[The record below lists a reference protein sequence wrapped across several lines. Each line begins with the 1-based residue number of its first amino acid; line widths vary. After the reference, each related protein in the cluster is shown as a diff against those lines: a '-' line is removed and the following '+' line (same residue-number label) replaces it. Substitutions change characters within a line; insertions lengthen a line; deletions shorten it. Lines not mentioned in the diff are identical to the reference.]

1 MSKDKYINNYSKYL
15 GARRCC
21 DINGVG
27 PKGYDGIKGPV
38 GDIGLQGNTGNT
50 GATGFTGIMGK
61 SCRGPTGPIGPSNG
75 PIGSTGYTGPYAS
88 FAQGIGININED
100 TSNNYSIELESSG
113 NNVSYNIYPN
123 YYYNIAINTYG
134 RTNIQF
140 NPIQIVTDLI
150 PVSFTDYLG
159 QNYRV
164 YDFLSNNSF
173 NCTSGGIVSM
183 LLIGG
188 GGGGSSGYKCG
199 GAGAGEVLFIDN
211 YYLVEG
217 SYNIVIGQGG
227 EGGIGGQGGHD
238 GSSTY
243 IITSDNSFNAVGGAG
258 AVFGSNTGKNG
269 LPGILPPNPTLSIG
283 TSSGSGGG
291 GTDTASSNSGGL
303 GYSVTYLSG
312 ITPYVNTSPNM
323 WSYANNGGNGGNI
336 NIYGGGGGG
345 GSGGSGGNSTDSSCG
360 SPGLG
365 LYINYYTD
373 TDTEIK
379 PGYVAGGSGL
389 PNTSIYGAGQCYS
402 NSNVNASSNTGSGGG
417 SNPLTSGGRG
427 GSGRLIDRKRHV

>member
-1 MSKDKYINNYSKYL
+1 MSKDKYINNYSNYL

-27 PKGYDGIKGPV
+27 PKGYDGIKGPM

-61 SCRGPTGPIGPSNG
+61 SCRGPTGQIGPSNG

-88 FAQGIGININED
+88 FTQGIGININEGP
-100 TSNNYSIELESSG
+100 SNNYSIRLSSSAD
-113 NNVSYNIYPN
+113 VSYNIYPN
-123 YYYNIAINTYG
+123 YYYNIAINNYG

-159 QNYRV
+159 QKYKV
-164 YDFLSNNSF
+164 YDFLSTNSF
-173 NCTSGGIVSM
+173 TCISGGIVSM

-188 GGGGSSGYKCG
+188 GGGGSSGNKCG

-211 YYLVEG
+211 YYLVKG
-217 SYNIVIGQGG
+217 TTYNIVIGN
-227 EGGIGGQGGHD
+227 GGIGGQGGQGGHD

-243 IITSDNSFNAVGGAG
+243 IFTSDNSFNAVGGAG
-258 AVFGSNTGKNG
+258 AVNNNNGKNG

-291 GTDTASSNSGGL
+291 NDTASDNSGGL

-323 WSYANNGGNGGNI
+323 WSYANNGGNG

-345 GSGGSGGNSTDSSCG
+345 GSGGSGGISTIDSSCG
-360 SPGLG
+360 SAGLG
-365 LYINYYTD
+365 LYINYYTN
-373 TDTEIK
+373 TVIK
-379 PGYVAGGSGL
+379 PGYVAGGSGS
-389 PNTSIYGAGQCYS
+389 NTSIYGAGQCYS
-402 NSNVNASSNTGSGGG
+402 SSNYVDASNNTGSGGG
-417 SNPLTSGGRG
+417 SNPLTSGGSG
-427 GSGRLIDRKRHV
+427 GSGRLILRFLSYS